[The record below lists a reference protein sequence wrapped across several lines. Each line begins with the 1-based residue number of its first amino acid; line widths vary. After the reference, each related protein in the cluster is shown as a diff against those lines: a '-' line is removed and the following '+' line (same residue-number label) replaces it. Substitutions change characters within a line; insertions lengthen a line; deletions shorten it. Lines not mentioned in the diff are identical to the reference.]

1 VPSQTSPDLH
11 HSSSD
16 LLKRCVVS
24 ASAKSFGNNQMGV
37 RQPTYPTTSNVGSAQ
52 ARRSRAI
59 LTAISKWRKAAI
71 NCIRSDRHTCG
82 VGRRT
87 PHASSTTEA
96 ALLLQR
102 LQWFHTRESTGDF
115 TGATVAQTVNRS
127 GLRVILGGHH
137 VELPWFMPLAA
148 PMTRRSPF
156 DTVHSRTLKTI
167 KAEVTKYLVD
177 TYDGFGLVYPA
188 ANVVESNRFEQR
200 ACFLT
205 RHARLSA
212 CLASMLCIMSYDVLT
227 IQLSPPSW

>member
-1 VPSQTSPDLH
+1 MLAASQC
-11 HSSSD
+11 
-16 LLKRCVVS
+16 LLL
-24 ASAKSFGNNQMGV
+24 GLPPGV
-37 RQPTYPTTSNVGSAQ
+37 RV
-52 ARRSRAI
+52 
-59 LTAISKWRKAAI
+59 K
-71 NCIRSDRHTCG
+71 
-82 VGRRT
+82 
-87 PHASSTTEA
+87 E
-96 ALLLQR
+96 
-102 LQWFHTRESTGDF
+102 
-115 TGATVAQTVNRS
+115 
-127 GLRVILGGHH
+127 
-137 VELPWFMPLAA
+137 PLAA